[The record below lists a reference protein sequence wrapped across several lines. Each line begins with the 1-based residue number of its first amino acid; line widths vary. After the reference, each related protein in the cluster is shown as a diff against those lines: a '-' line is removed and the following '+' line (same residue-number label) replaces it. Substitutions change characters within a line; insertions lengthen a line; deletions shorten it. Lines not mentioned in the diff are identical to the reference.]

1 MTTLGKILVFV
12 NLAFSFITG
21 ALIIMV
27 FVTRTNWKAGYDK
40 LSGNLAAVREENNR
54 LTADNKKLLN
64 EKDAAVQAVEAKLKA
79 AEGKVEQ
86 QKQEVQ
92 AAEKKLAQMQLQLQ
106 AANGN
111 NVVGAAEL
119 QRRKNEVDAME
130 QLLKDREK
138 KLADSQIEAKNLREQ
153 TVKAQIE
160 LASAL
165 DRNAHLVTQNETL
178 ARENDRNRGK
188 GAGGTA
194 PGTAAAKNPPPE
206 DVRGLV
212 KQTDATTGLVTIS
225 IGSDAGI
232 SVGNTLEAYR
242 TKPQPQYLGTIRIM
256 DVRHHEAVGKLISTQ
271 RKGLLQVGDEVASN
285 ILGQR

>member
-40 LSGNLAAVREENNR
+40 LNAGITAVREENNT
-54 LTADNKKLLN
+54 LKAQMKALLN
-64 EKDAAVQAVEAKLKA
+64 EKDAAVQA
-79 AEGKVEQ
+79 AEGKTKAADAQVKLLQ
-86 QKQEVQ
+86 DEVK
-92 AAEKKLAQMQLQLQ
+92 AAKDKLGAAQLQVA
-106 AANGN
+106 AANQN
-111 NVVGAAEL
+111 NTVAAAEL
-119 QRRKNEVDAME
+119 DRRKNEVEAME
-130 QLLKDREK
+130 KLLKDREQ
-138 KLADSQIEAKNLREQ
+138 KLATAQIEAKNLREQ

-165 DRNAHLVTQNETL
+165 DRNANLVTQNETL
-178 ARENDRNRGK
+178 ARENDKVRGK
-188 GAGGTA
+188 GPGAAA

-206 DVRGLV
+206 DVRGLI

-271 RKGLLQVGDEVASN
+271 RRGLLQVGDEVASN